1 MRIRY
6 LYYIA
11 LAIAAG
17 FLAVASAGFPLS
29 TVVNLT
35 LGVGIATL
43 VVSLGIAAFYR
54 ESLPALVVAA
64 ASAVV
69 SAWMIVASQVY
80 APTTV
85 DNITFA
91 SALVLGALA
100 LIGLTAHELG
110 AERVVRSVEVGSSD
124 RDSLNG
130 PQAAAA

>member
-54 ESLPALVVAA
+54 DSVPALVVGA

-80 APTTV
+80 AATTV

-110 AERVVRSVEVGSSD
+110 AERVVHSVEVGSSD
-124 RDSLNG
+124 RDRMNG
-130 PQAAAA
+130 PQATAA